1 MAKIT
6 YNISEDFCTKI
17 LTISLDKKWLKTE
30 HPIPSKPKLF
40 FIQACRGHGFM
51 DGWEVVDQRD
61 DDSGDDSG
69 EKDSESEDDTIEV
82 PDIPE

>member
-1 MAKIT
+1 
-6 YNISEDFCTKI
+6 
-17 LTISLDKKWLKTE
+17 
-30 HPIPSKPKLF
+30 
-40 FIQACRGHGFM
+40 M